1 MRRFH
6 RRTAH
11 RGMVRRAALA
21 VAAVLLTAAIGLGV
35 WSAVSSRNPSA
46 PTGADAPTPTITPDA
61 FASSPAAPTGGNV
74 EDLLGGTL
82 GASDEGRL
90 EFVDESGR
98 VVRELVYTRLEP
110 GEGGRVEVTAPEAWV
125 RLSSGAV
132 VRLTAQ
138 RANLLQ
144 PAGRREPESGRF
156 TGDVRLRLYM
166 TDPRLEREAPAEPG
180 LAPTFDVRTASL
192 NFDTALAEARTDD
205 PVRIEAAGISV
216 AFTGFR
222 LVIDE
227 SGDRLAFFETRSA
240 GTAEFD
246 PAAMRSNRESD
257 NAGQGSAGDQPR
269 RTGVETL
276 YTALIEGS
284 VSLDAGALRATAGRL
299 DAMARL
305 LDGAF
310 TPATIE
316 SLAALRTAD
325 PDVNRDGEATDSG
338 RARDEAGSV
347 SFAWSRGLTIRAV
360 DAAPAE
366 LADEDVFV
374 RLAAEQGGVV
384 RVSDTASGVETTS
397 VGVDAHAVG
406 RRLVWSGLGP
416 TGVVVRGRDSFE
428 AVTGLLDLDLKSGLV
443 LAPGPGE
450 LRRFEPVGRAI
461 DSPRVAR
468 ISWRDNA
475 ASQLARTPDGVDLA
489 AVPLVRTADFAGA
502 VEAVDGPTRISG
514 DRLGT
519 VFAASADGAT
529 ALSRAVVTGSARVDA
544 GADGALA
551 ADRLDIE
558 FDTRRPGAAT
568 PTVATAHG
576 RVRAERDGAT
586 LVADLAEAR
595 LRAGAGG
602 RPVVESF
609 TAELG
614 VRVNTAEGVIAEAAA
629 LRASPEAGLVD
640 LTGTPASVAQGA
652 DVILGDSIRLE
663 QIAKRLSVVGAGS
676 LERADRTNSLG
687 YEFLR
692 LTWEDSF
699 VYDDITGRAEALGQ
713 CVLTAD
719 LADLGRDTVTAASLT
734 IETAPAEFRAAN
746 PGASSIRRAVATG
759 GSGGTNPRDPARVE
773 SRRYA
778 ADPAAPGGLR
788 LTQLVALDS
797 TVIEYDAVG
806 DRLRA
811 PKPGRL
817 VFEDRRGE
825 IEDAELVPGVQTRG
839 TTLVEWEGWL
849 DLRRADGAVEFRR
862 QVRVRHRPPAAPR
875 VTDLECERLEIA
887 FSPAGADSA
896 GGGGIGWGQASG
908 AVYVAQGRRQVIA
921 DRLLYDATLGFA
933 ELTASTGNLVTLFD
947 ADVPTPLLGEQL
959 RWDLVRDR
967 VEWRGARP
975 ASAPD

>member
-1 MRRFH
+1 
-6 RRTAH
+6 
-11 RGMVRRAALA
+11 MVRRAALA
-21 VAAVLLTAAIGLGV
+21 AAALLLTAAIGLAV
-35 WSAVSSRNPSA
+35 WSAVSGRA
-46 PTGADAPTPTITPDA
+46 PTGQTTGADLPTPTIMPDGVA
-61 FASSPAAPTGGNV
+61 ASPSARPTGGTV

-90 EFVDESGR
+90 EFVDETGR
-98 VVRELVYTRLEP
+98 VVRELVYARLEP
-110 GEGGRVEVTAPEAWV
+110 GEGGRVAVTSPEAWV
-125 RLSSGAV
+125 RLDSGAV
-132 VRLTAQ
+132 VRLTADG
-138 RANLLQ
+138 ANLLQ

-156 TGDVRLRLYM
+156 IGDVRVRLYES
-166 TDPRLEREAPAEPG
+166 DPRTERGSRVEPG
-180 LAPTFDVRTASL
+180 ATPILEVRTESL
-192 NFDTALAEARTDD
+192 NFDTALAEARTAD
-205 PVRIEAAGISV
+205 PVRIEAAGV
-216 AFTGFR
+216 TVGFTGFR
-222 LVIDE
+222 LVFDE
-227 SGDRLAFFETRSA
+227 ARDRLAFFETRSA
-240 GTAEFD
+240 GTAAFD
-246 PAAMRSNRESD
+246 IQAMREARDADGSKRE
-257 NAGQGSAGDQPR
+257 AGAEARDDRRSRAGA
-269 RTGVETL
+269 EAL
-276 YTALIEGS
+276 YAATIEGA
-284 VSLDAGALRATAGRL
+284 VVFDADSLRATAGRL
-299 DAMARL
+299 DALARL
-305 LDGAF
+305 IDDSF

-316 SLAALRTAD
+316 SLAALRSDNGGPAD
-325 PDVNRDGEATDSG
+325 SAVGGDAGEG
-338 RARDEAGSV
+338 AGDRSRTL
-347 SFAWSRGLTIRAV
+347 SIAWSRGLTVRAA
-360 DAAPAE
+360 DETPAE
-366 LADEDVFV
+366 LTNEDVFV
-374 RLAAEQGGVV
+374 RLSGEQGGVV
-384 RVSDTASGVETTS
+384 RLSDAASGLETTS
-397 VGVDAHAVG
+397 VGVEAHAVE
-406 RRLVWSGLGP
+406 RRIVWSGLGP
-416 TGVVVRGRDSFE
+416 TGVVVRGGDSFE
-428 AVTGLLDLDLKSGLV
+428 AVTGLLDLDLKSGLA

-450 LRRFEPVGRAI
+450 IRRLAPGVRAF

-489 AVPLVRTADFAGA
+489 AVPLVRTADFVGA
-502 VEAVDGPTRISG
+502 VDAVDGPTRVSG

-519 VFAASADGAT
+519 VFAASADGAA

-558 FDTRRPGAAT
+558 FDTQRPGAAT

-576 RVRAERDGAT
+576 RVRAEREGAT

-602 RPVVESF
+602 RLVVESF

-614 VRVNTAEGVIAEAAA
+614 VRINTADGVIAEAAA

-640 LTGTPASVAQGA
+640 LTGAPASVAQGA

-663 QIAKRLSVVGAGS
+663 QAARRLSVLGAGS
-676 LERADRTNSLG
+676 LERTDRANSLG

-692 LTWEDSF
+692 LTWQDSF
-699 VYDDITGRAEALGQ
+699 VYDDIRGRAEAVGQ
-713 CVLTAD
+713 CVLNAD
-719 LADLGRDTVTAASLT
+719 LADLGRDTVTAATLT
-734 IETAPAEFRAAN
+734 IDTASSDVRAAN
-746 PGASSIRRAVATG
+746 PGQSSIRRAVAAG

-773 SRRYA
+773 SRRYI

-788 LTQLVALDS
+788 LLQLVALDS
-797 TVIEYDAVG
+797 TVVEYDAIE

-811 PKPGRL
+811 PRPGRL
-817 VFEDRRGE
+817 VLEDRRGE
-825 IEDAELVPGVQTRG
+825 VGAVESAPGVQTRG
-839 TTLVEWEGWL
+839 TTLVEWDGWL
-849 DLRRADGAVEFRR
+849 DLRRSDGSIEFRR

-896 GGGGIGWGQASG
+896 GGGVGWGQASG
-908 AVYVAQGRRQVIA
+908 AVYIAQGRRQVIA

-933 ELTASTGNLVTLFD
+933 ELTASAGNLVTLFD